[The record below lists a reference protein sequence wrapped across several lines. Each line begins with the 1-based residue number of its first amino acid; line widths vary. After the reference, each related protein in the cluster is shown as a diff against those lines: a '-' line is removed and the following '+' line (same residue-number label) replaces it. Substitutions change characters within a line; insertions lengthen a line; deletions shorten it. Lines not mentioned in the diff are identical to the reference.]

1 MSDQDHVEV
10 DEEPEE
16 EEHGLSRRD
25 LLLGGG
31 MLMAG
36 AGVLRSRARRALRY

>member
-1 MSDQDHVEV
+1 MSDQDHVEL
-10 DEEPEE
+10 DEEHDE

-25 LLLGGG
+25 LLVGGG

-36 AGVLRSRARRALRY
+36 ARPL